1 LPQSAVSK
9 IRRWWWS
16 VLRTYSLKHDKR
28 GEVEPLLRAYNRI
41 LIWMSIGW
49 KKVRI
54 NGKDQFR
61 LLPVYSKDNQ
71 FRRCL
76 SI

>member
-1 LPQSAVSK
+1 
-9 IRRWWWS
+9 
-16 VLRTYSLKHDKR
+16 
-28 GEVEPLLRAYNRI
+28 
-41 LIWMSIGW
+41 MSIRW
-49 KKVRI
+49 RKVKI

-71 FRRCL
+71 FKRCL

>member
-1 LPQSAVSK
+1 LSDGYGAAFHSHN
-9 IRRWWWS
+9 RE
-16 VLRTYSLKHDKR
+16 
-28 GEVEPLLRAYNRI
+28 EVESLLRAYNRI
-41 LIWMSIGW
+41 LNSMLKDIWMSIRW
-49 KKVRI
+49 RKVKI

-71 FRRCL
+71 FKRCL

>member
-1 LPQSAVSK
+1 MGWRFTAIIEKRLSHCSER
-9 IRRWWWS
+9 I
-16 VLRTYSLKHDKR
+16 TGYFMLKD
-28 GEVEPLLRAYNRI
+28 
-41 LIWMSIGW
+41 IWMSIRW
-49 KKVRI
+49 RKVKI

-71 FRRCL
+71 FKRCL